1 MSLDYRAL
9 LVALEHRL
17 GTCHI
22 LVRRDARE
30 PATLLAPTG
39 IHDRLVKQ
47 LTQAIYRGNRCY
59 HIRALVLPRASLAA
73 LLPVRVRALEDPRA
87 DLATVRFLNDF
98 QRAVR
103 LAFGPLRDTVPD
115 APSPTLKGQLLAFP
129 SRGQAAS

>member
-9 LVALEHRL
+9 LMALERRL

-30 PATLLAPTG
+30 PAAVLVPTG

-59 HIRALVLPRASLAA
+59 HIRAPVQARASLAA
-73 LLPVRVRALEDPRA
+73 LLPVRAQALEDPRA
-87 DLATVRFLNDF
+87 DLATVHFLNDF
-98 QRAVR
+98 QEAVR
-103 LAFGPLRDTVPD
+103 LAFGQTHGEVRGI
-115 APSPTLKGQLLAFP
+115 APPAFSGQVLAFP
-129 SRGQAAS
+129 ASRRAVS